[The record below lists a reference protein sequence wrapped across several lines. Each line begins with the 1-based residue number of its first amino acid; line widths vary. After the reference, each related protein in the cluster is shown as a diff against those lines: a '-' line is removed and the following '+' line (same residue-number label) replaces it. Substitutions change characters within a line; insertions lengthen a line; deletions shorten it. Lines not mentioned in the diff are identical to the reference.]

1 MVSWVTSNHYD
12 TLRVLPGAEDAVIRA
27 AFRALIRLY
36 HPDANSDPNAQAR
49 AQEIIA
55 AFAVLGD
62 PGKRA
67 AYDTMSPVGDDPSS
81 VEKAE
86 FATTQLRQPLMR
98 NVGLACVV
106 LALALSL
113 TLVVQ
118 RRAGPAS
125 RTEEMRKAAPISGT
139 AQVTPLGDS
148 IAKRLRQTAPRDDT
162 LTVPSRADISP
173 ALPQARTHDPIAGSP
188 LPALP
193 VRKQEMAQLVAQQTE
208 RAAPRPAESSA
219 VATCYGPSSYDGT
232 VKCRADQA
240 QVERM
245 AEGYLDQ
252 SMAHADLS
260 KRRLLLSAFNR
271 SIISRKACG
280 SGDCV
285 ADASLRQ
292 IREITGIM
300 EGRRPIQ

>member
-1 MVSWVTSNHYD
+1 MSWVTSNHYD

-36 HPDANSDPNAQAR
+36 HPDANSDPQAQAR
-49 AQEIIA
+49 AREIIA

-67 AYDTMSPVGDDPSS
+67 AYDTMSPLSDYPKSR
-81 VEKAE
+81 EQAE
-86 FATTQLRQPLMR
+86 FAAEQPRQRMVR
-98 NVGLACVV
+98 NVGLACVAV
-106 LALALSL
+106 ALALSL
-113 TLVVQ
+113 MLVVQ
-118 RRAGPAS
+118 RGAGLAS
-125 RTEEMRKAAPISGT
+125 RPKEVREAAPISGT
-139 AQVTPLGDS
+139 VQVTPRADT
-148 IAKRLRQTAPRDDT
+148 ITKRQRLVAPRDDT
-162 LTVPSRADISP
+162 RSGPSRADITP
-173 ALPQARTHDPIAGSP
+173 TLPQVPTHDPVAGSP
-188 LPALP
+188 IPALQI
-193 VRKQEMAQLVAQQTE
+193 RKQEMAQVVTPQTE
-208 RAAPRPAESSA
+208 RGAPRPAGSSD
-219 VATCYGPSSYDGT
+219 VATCNGPSSFGGT

-245 AEGYLDQ
+245 AQGFLDQ

-260 KRRLLLSAFNR
+260 KRRLLLRTFNR

-292 IREITGIM
+292 IREVTGIM
-300 EGRRPIQ
+300 EGRRPNQ